1 MNPEI
6 TVRVHN
12 LLFGVRRS
20 IRYHSRRRMFFD
32 RWQTVTSAVSVVFG
46 SATVATILGANSPK
60 FAVMAAVVVTFA
72 SAVDLVVGTAKAA
85 RDHSD
90 LAKRFIGLEQAI
102 NGTQELDEKTMTQLE
117 NSRLDIEKDEPPVLR
132 VLDTLCHNELLRAM
146 GYDHDDFKRVAW
158 YQRVFAQFF
167 DFREY
172 SIQ

>member
-1 MNPEI
+1 MNSEI
-6 TVRVHN
+6 IVRVHN

-46 SATVATILGANSPK
+46 SATVVTILGANSPK
-60 FAVMAAVVVTFA
+60 FAVMAAVVVTLA

-90 LAKRFIGLEQAI
+90 LAKRFISLEQAI
-102 NGTQELDEKTMTQLE
+102 NGTQELDERTITQLE

-132 VLDTLCHNELLRAM
+132 VLDTLCHNELMRAM
-146 GYDHDDFKRVAW
+146 GYDHHDFKRVAW
-158 YQRVFAQFF
+158 YQRFFAQFF